1 MEETTFSTLLVAF
14 VMNTAIIA
22 GVPLLVATVVGL
34 LVSIFQ
40 AITQIQDQTLS
51 QTIKIFSIGFVFLA
65 FGGALMSPLIVI
77 SAELFDTFATI
88 GR

>member
-1 MEETTFSTLLVAF
+1 MGESTFSTLLVAF

-22 GVPLLVATVVGL
+22 GTPLLVATVVGL
-34 LVSIFQ
+34 IVSIFQ

-51 QTIKIFSIGFVFLA
+51 QTVKIFAIGFVFLA
-65 FGGALMSPLIVI
+65 FGGALVSPLIVI

>member
-22 GVPLLVATVVGL
+22 GAPLLVATVVGL